1 MWLLLLYN
9 NHIIN
14 KECNIMQYVIATNRQ
29 NSRRLIPCK
38 FINGKQHKVLGFC
51 ADIISY
57 NMMTAVEVDNITEIR
72 DICSKNN
79 IIMPDMTNLD
89 FVSSFINISTGD
101 VVVIFK
107 PIILN
112 V

>member
-29 NSRRLIPCK
+29 NLRRLIPCK

-57 NMMTAVEVDNITEIR
+57 NMMTAVEINSITEIIE
-72 DICSKNN
+72 ICEKNN
-79 IIMPDMTNLD
+79 ITMPDMTNLT

-112 V
+112 I

>member
-1 MWLLLLYN
+1 
-9 NHIIN
+9 
-14 KECNIMQYVIATNRQ
+14 MQYVIATNRQ
-29 NSRRLIPCK
+29 NLSRLIPCK
-38 FINGKQHKVLGFC
+38 FINGAKHKVLDFC
-51 ADIISY
+51 ANTISY
-57 NMMTAVEVDNITEIR
+57 NMMTAVEINSITEII
-72 DICSKNN
+72 DICKKNN